1 LTDTP
6 DEPVKPLM
14 EPSFDLT
21 ATPAEPAKPVM
32 EQGFD
37 LTAAPAEPARPVMEP
52 GFDVV
57 TGAFSFTG
65 RAIAQ
70 RLLSEDR
77 RVRTLTNHP
86 PRPGSEEI
94 KVDVAPLQF
103 ADRAALVESLRGAD
117 VLYNTYWVRF
127 RHGNVTF
134 DEAIANT
141 RTLVGAAAEAG
152 VRKIVH
158 ISVSNPSTDS
168 HLDYYAGKAHTEEII
183 RTSGLRWAIV
193 RPTLVFGPGDIL
205 LNNIAWLLRRM
216 PIFAVPGLG
225 TYRVQPV
232 AIEDVAEIAT
242 WTAQQSDDMTVDA
255 AGPDIITYSE
265 MVEGIA
271 IAVGR
276 RPRFVYMPPRLTLL
290 AGDIVG
296 AFVRDVILT
305 RQELDGLMEELLVSH
320 EKPRGTRRMDNWLLT
335 NADTLGRTYASE
347 LARHWR

>member
-1 LTDTP
+1 MESAA
-6 DEPVKPLM
+6 EPVKPL
-14 EPSFDLT
+14 
-21 ATPAEPAKPVM
+21 
-32 EQGFD
+32 
-37 LTAAPAEPARPVMEP
+37 MEP

-70 RLLSEDR
+70 RLLSEER

-86 PRPGSEEI
+86 QRPGSEEI

-103 ADRAALVESLRGAD
+103 ADRAALVETLRGAD
-117 VLYNTYWVRF
+117 TLYNTYWVRF
-127 RHGNVTF
+127 RHGTLSF
-134 DEAIANT
+134 GDAIANT
-141 RTLVGAAAEAG
+141 RILAGAAAEAG

-158 ISVSNPSTDS
+158 ISVSNPSLDS
-168 HLDYYAGKAHTEEII
+168 HLDYYAGKARTEEIV

-193 RPTLVFGPGDIL
+193 RPTLVFGAGDIL

-225 TYRVQPV
+225 NYRVQPV

-242 WTAQQSDDMTVDA
+242 WAAQQSDDMTVDA
-255 AGPDIITYSE
+255 AGPDTVTYSE
-265 MVEGIA
+265 LVEGIA

-290 AGDIVG
+290 AGNIVG
-296 AFVRDVILT
+296 AYVHDIVLT
-305 RQELDGLMEELLVSH
+305 RQELEGLMEELLVSH
-320 EKPRGTRRMDNWLLT
+320 EKPRGTRRIDNWLLT
-335 NADTLGRTYASE
+335 NADTLGRNYASE
-347 LARHWR
+347 LDRHWRPTAKA

>member
-1 LTDTP
+1 MVSGWNAAVSDLQRTAPRGRSRGGDPSPAPSCDLRAREAGLARLRP
-6 DEPVKPLM
+6 DAVPVLMESPAEPVKPL
-14 EPSFDLT
+14 
-21 ATPAEPAKPVM
+21 
-32 EQGFD
+32 
-37 LTAAPAEPARPVMEP
+37 MEP

-70 RLLSEDR
+70 RLLSEER

-86 PRPGSEEI
+86 QRPGSEEI

-103 ADRAALVESLRGAD
+103 ADRAALVDSLRGAD

-127 RHGNVTF
+127 RHGKLSF
-134 DEAIANT
+134 GDAIANT
-141 RTLVGAAAEAG
+141 RILVGAAAEAG

-158 ISVSNPSTDS
+158 ISVSNPSIES
-168 HLDYYAGKAHTEEII
+168 HLDYYAGKARTEEIV

-216 PIFAVPGLG
+216 PVFAIPGMG

-232 AIEDVAEIAT
+232 AI
-242 WTAQQSDDMTVDA
+242 
-255 AGPDIITYSE
+255 
-265 MVEGIA
+265 
-271 IAVGR
+271 AVGR
-276 RPRFVYMPPRLTLL
+276 RPRFMYMPPRLTLL

-296 AFVRDVILT
+296 AYVHDVILT
-305 RQELDGLMEELLVSH
+305 RQELQGLMEELLVSH
-320 EKPRGTRRMDNWLLT
+320 EKPRGTRRIDNWLLT
-335 NADTLGRTYASE
+335 NADTLGRNYASE

>member
-1 LTDTP
+1 MESAP
-6 DEPVKPLM
+6 EPVKPL
-14 EPSFDLT
+14 
-21 ATPAEPAKPVM
+21 
-32 EQGFD
+32 
-37 LTAAPAEPARPVMEP
+37 MEP

-70 RLLSEDR
+70 RLLSEGR

-86 PRPGSEEI
+86 KRPGSEEI

-127 RHGNVTF
+127 RHGKLSF
-134 DEAIANT
+134 GDAIANT
-141 RTLVGAAAEAG
+141 RILAGAAAEAG

-158 ISVSNPSTDS
+158 ISVSNPSIDS
-168 HLDYYAGKAHTEEII
+168 HLDYYAGKARTEEII

-193 RPTLVFGPGDIL
+193 RPTLVFGAGDIL
-205 LNNIAWLLRRM
+205 INNIAWLLRRL
-216 PIFAVPGLG
+216 PVFLVPGDG
-225 TYRVQPV
+225 GYRVQPV

-242 WTAQQSDDMTVDA
+242 WAAEQSDNVTVDA
-255 AGPDIITYSE
+255 AGPDTVTYGE
-265 MVEGIA
+265 LVEGIA

-276 RPRFVYMPPRLTLL
+276 RPRFVYTSPRLTLW
-290 AGDIVG
+290 AGKIVET
-296 AFVRDVILT
+296 RLHDVMLT
-305 RQELDGLMEELLVSH
+305 KEELEGLMEELLVSH

-335 NADTLGRTYASE
+335 NAETLGRTYASE
-347 LARHWR
+347 LDRHWR